1 MRSHKPTTTLIIRKG
16 EKQTELINT
25 EDYEQKMQG
34 ISSGDTYNT
43 PKIADTPKNAEIFF
57 SFKET
62 LIISRHLCES
72 Y

>member
-34 ISSGDTYNT
+34 IFQGTHIIHQQSQIHQKSR
-43 PKIADTPKNAEIFF
+43 KSF
-57 SFKET
+57 SALKR
-62 LIISRHLCES
+62 L
-72 Y
+72 